1 MSVGLVAT
9 VKEPRNIVRDSVIT
23 RAKPPRAV
31 CCWSAEKFAFDQ
43 IHGLARR
50 IFSPGNNPEVRQVV
64 FSAIGMNIDVDEIC
78 QCVARAL
85 AESKGADIA
94 LLTSKDWSGNFPRGI
109 PLRRISSQIGRNLW
123 SLPGP
128 FAAVSSG
135 CFDSA
140 ESYLAALRAEFEY
153 SIMAGPP
160 AGQSELADTSARIA
174 DGMVLVL
181 STQSSRRAAALQVKD
196 NLHEMGVRILGAVL
210 IDREFPI
217 PERLYRRL

>member
-9 VKEPRNIVRDSVIT
+9 IKEPRKVVRDSVIA
-23 RAKPPRAV
+23 RATPARAV
-31 CCWSAEKFAFDQ
+31 SCWSAEKFAFDQ
-43 IHGLARR
+43 IRGLARR
-50 IFSPGNNPEVRQVV
+50 IFSPGNSPQVRHVV
-64 FSAIGMNIDVDEIC
+64 FSAIGMNIDVDEMC
-78 QCVARAL
+78 QRVARAL
-85 AESKGADIA
+85 AEGNGADIA
-94 LLTSKDWSGNFPRGI
+94 LVTSKDWSGKLPRGI

-153 SIMAGPP
+153 SIVTGPP
-160 AGQSELADTSARIA
+160 AGQSDIAVTTARIA

-181 STQSSRRAAALQVKD
+181 STRSSRRAAALKVKD
-196 NLHEMGVRILGAVL
+196 NLHEMGVRLLGAVL
-210 IDREFPI
+210 VDREFPI
-217 PERLYRRL
+217 PERLYLRL